1 MERIGAFSAHWN
13 SQMIDSLFN
22 LLFRCN
28 HGSLTR
34 PVTALNGLGK
44 PEGEPYVVCLD
55 CGKQFAYDADALKMG
70 KALPYS
76 GAAAGIGS
84 R

>member
-1 MERIGAFSAHWN
+1 
-13 SQMIDSLFN
+13 MIDSLFN

-34 PVTALNGLGK
+34 PVKALNWAGK
-44 PEGEPYVVCLD
+44 PEGAPYVVCLD
-55 CGKQFAYDADALKMG
+55 CGKQFAYDAEALRIG
-70 KALPYS
+70 KALPNPTMP
-76 GAAAGIGS
+76 ANFVS